1 MENNLIPEAT
11 PKELPNTIVEIIGNQ
26 TDLNEIIEDP
36 EILDV
41 DIINAKLFVEIKEVS
56 TTNFDVDVLGNKQDI
71 KQKIHAGIIEALGKR
86 FLPDFPHQITYLRVD
101 VVVLDCSNS
110 TLKMEER
117 EMKEYFDTIVIG

>member
-41 DIINAKLFVEIKEVS
+41 DIIHAKVFIEIKEV
-56 TTNFDVDVLGNKQDI
+56 TTINMIVDVLGNKSDI
-71 KQKIHAGIIEALGKR
+71 KSKIHAGIIEMLGKR
-86 FLPDFPHQITYLRVD
+86 FLPDFPHQVTFLRAD
-101 VVVLDCSNS
+101 IAVLDCSNS

-117 EMKEYFDTIVIG
+117 KIKEYFDTIIIG